1 MIEVKQLVADEWELM
16 KAIRLRSLGDAP
28 DAFGSD
34 YAREVVFTEQD
45 WRRRFTTSA
54 TFLAMDGEA
63 AVGIVGG
70 MPHDDGWRLVAMWV
84 APEARGKR
92 VAGLLIDAVVADAA
106 RQGASAVSL
115 EVFKANSSALRAYE
129 RYGFVSIRDGS
140 PDRFEMVFG
149 VAN

>member
-1 MIEVKQLVADEWELM
+1 MIEVKQLVSGEWELM

-34 YAREVVFTEQD
+34 YAREAAFTEQD

-54 TFLAMDGEA
+54 AFVAMDGEA

-70 MPHDDGWRLVAMWV
+70 MPHDDGRKLVAMWV
-84 APEARGKR
+84 APKARGKR

-106 RQGASAVSL
+106 QRGFSAVCL
-115 EVFKANSSALRAYE
+115 DVFKANSSALRAYE
-129 RYGFVSIRDGS
+129 RYGFGAVRDVS
-140 PDRFEMVFG
+140 PDKIEMSCS
-149 VAN
+149 VAK